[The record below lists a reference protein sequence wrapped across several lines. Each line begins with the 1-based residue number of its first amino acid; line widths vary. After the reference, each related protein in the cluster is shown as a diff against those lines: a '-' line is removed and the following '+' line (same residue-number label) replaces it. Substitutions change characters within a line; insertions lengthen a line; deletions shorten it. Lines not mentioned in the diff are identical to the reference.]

1 MTFLLAMRQRA
12 LKQEKLKKLDH
23 DTKVLGDDQIVRTV
37 RIRSTRNPF
46 RTGISWFK
54 REESVS
60 YVAKTCKGGLSIK
73 ASLLSINEKV
83 YGLASEKATQK
94 CTNKTKIMSFIPKNI
109 CACDKKMPL

>member
-1 MTFLLAMRQRA
+1 MTFLLAMSQRA
-12 LKQEKLKKLDH
+12 LKQEKIKNPDH
-23 DTKVLGDDQIVRTV
+23 DTIVLGDDQIVRTA

-73 ASLLSINEKV
+73 ASLRLFTHHQYSCLYKKLYEH
-83 YGLASEKATQK
+83 
-94 CTNKTKIMSFIPKNI
+94 NKNNI
-109 CACDKKMPL
+109 VHT

>member
-1 MTFLLAMRQRA
+1 MTFLLAMSKKV
-12 LKQEKLKKLDH
+12 LKQEKIKNPDH
-23 DTKVLGDDQIVRTV
+23 DTIVLGDDQIVWTV

-73 ASLLSINEKV
+73 ASLKLFTRHEFSYLYKKLYEH
-83 YGLASEKATQK
+83 
-94 CTNKTKIMSFIPKNI
+94 NKNNI
-109 CACDKKMPL
+109 VHT

>member
-1 MTFLLAMRQRA
+1 MRQRA
-12 LKQEKLKKLDH
+12 LKQEKIKNPDH
-23 DTKVLGDDQIVRTV
+23 DTIVLGDDQIVWTV

-94 CTNKTKIMSFIPKNI
+94 CTNITKIMSFIPKNI

>member
-12 LKQEKLKKLDH
+12 LKQEKIKNPDH
-23 DTKVLGDDQIVRTV
+23 DTIVLGDDQIVRTV

-73 ASLLSINEKV
+73 ASLKLFTRHEFSYLYKKV
-83 YGLASEKATQK
+83 YKH
-94 CTNKTKIMSFIPKNI
+94 NKNNVVHT
-109 CACDKKMPL
+109 

>member
-1 MTFLLAMRQRA
+1 MAFLLAMSKKV
-12 LKQEKLKKLDH
+12 LKQEKIKNPDH
-23 DTKVLGDDQIVRTV
+23 DTIVLGDDQIVWTV

-73 ASLLSINEKV
+73 ASLKLFTRHEFSYLYKKV
-83 YGLASEKATQK
+83 YEH
-94 CTNKTKIMSFIPKNI
+94 NKNNVVHT
-109 CACDKKMPL
+109 

>member
-12 LKQEKLKKLDH
+12 LKQEKIKNPDH
-23 DTKVLGDDQIVRTV
+23 DTIVLGDDQIVRTV

-73 ASLLSINEKV
+73 PLLLINCLSLVNGKL
-83 YGLASEKATQK
+83 
-94 CTNKTKIMSFIPKNI
+94 
-109 CACDKKMPL
+109 